1 MKFKYSKIA
10 MLLAV
15 SSVLG
20 ACNSDS
26 NNVEAVSDPTPVEE
40 EARSSV
46 TGYLK
51 DYYTNNAIAQK
62 SVQLSINGVMVD
74 STMSDENGAFEL
86 QFLDTIVFETAII
99 SSDAIG
105 YTEVSK
111 RVTYSETS
119 AENNL
124 YLPPIHAEIIFSAS
138 EDSELKVDGETLVS
152 IEANSFVNSDGEFVT
167 GQLTSELF
175 IIDPT
180 NDIDLMP
187 GEMVTA
193 SATDPSSEV
202 PIESFGAITA
212 TFTTETGE
220 AVQLA
225 EGKTAEIRIPV
236 SGENPPATIPL
247 YYYDNVDGIW
257 VEEGTAILTN
267 IDGVNYY
274 VGEVT
279 HFTTWNADIV
289 YETIYIGGCVVDT
302 DGNAINN
309 ARISSEGQD
318 YNGRASAFSDTNGNF
333 SIAAKIE
340 SQVFVSA
347 NTSQQSRTL
356 SISTD
361 AENISIDECLV
372 LDDATSKI
380 ELKWGMDPND
390 LDSHLYGPDD
400 GDTRF
405 HIAYFN
411 ETEVVNGS
419 NIYLDVD
426 DTDSYGP
433 EIITVPEYSLPGI
446 YKYAVHNYSGEASI
460 NRSDTRVEL
469 ILDDQRTL
477 FVPPEGDT
485 KDWWHV
491 FEIEVFED
499 GTKVLTTVNQ
509 WSDAAPEETD
519 SEDFEGEFDVE
530 LGEELESIIDE
541 ILANQ
546 PQSLSTR
553 SSTTF
558 NNIDDVKSSTKAT
571 QSKTAASKLTDKYY
585 AK

>member
-1 MKFKYSKIA
+1 MKFTYSKIA
-10 MLLAV
+10 MILAL

-26 NNVEAVSDPTPVEE
+26 SKDESVVGASPVEE
-40 EARSSV
+40 TTKSSV

-51 DYYTNNAIAQK
+51 DYYTNTALVQK
-62 SVQLSINGVMVD
+62 SVQLSINGVVVD

-86 QFLDTIVFETAII
+86 QFLDTLIFDNAII
-99 SSDAIG
+99 SSDAVG

-111 RVTYSETS
+111 RITNNETS

-124 YLPPIHAEIIFSAS
+124 YLPPIHAEAVFSAS
-138 EDSELKVDGETLVS
+138 ENSELQVNGEKLVS
-152 IEANSFVNSDGEFVT
+152 IEANSFVDANGEFVT
-167 GQLTSELF
+167 GQITSELF

-187 GEMVTA
+187 GEMITA
-193 SATDPSSEV
+193 SATDPSAEV

-212 TFTTETGE
+212 TFTTEAGE
-220 AVQLA
+220 TVQLA

-247 YYYDNVDGIW
+247 YYYDNIDGIW
-257 VEEGTAILTN
+257 VEEGTAALTN
-267 IDGVNYY
+267 IEGTNYY
-274 VGEVT
+274 VGNVS

-289 YETIYIGGCVVDT
+289 YETVLIGGCVVDT
-302 DGNAINN
+302 EGVAISS
-309 ARISSEGQD
+309 ARISTEGLD
-318 YNGRASAFSDTNGNF
+318 YNGRATAYSDVQGNF
-333 SIAAKIE
+333 SIAARID

-347 NTSQQSRTL
+347 NTGQQSRTL
-356 SISTD
+356 TVATDDQNVSI
-361 AENISIDECLV
+361 NECLV
-372 LDDATSKI
+372 LDNATSKI
-380 ELKWGMDPND
+380 ELKWGISPTD
-390 LDSHLYGPDD
+390 LDSHFYGPDD

-405 HIAYFN
+405 HIAYYDT
-411 ETEVVNGS
+411 TEVVNGS
-419 NIYLDVD
+419 SIYLDVD

-446 YKYAVHNYSGEASI
+446 YKYAIYNYSGEASI
-460 NRSDTRVEL
+460 DRSDTRVEL
-469 ILDDQRTL
+469 ILDDERTL
-477 FVPPEGDT
+477 FVPPEGET
-485 KDWWHV
+485 KNWWHV

-499 GTKVLTTVNQ
+499 GTKVVTTINE
-509 WSDAAPEETD
+509 WSDIAPEETNN
-519 SEDFEGEFDVE
+519 EDYTEEGE

-553 SSTTF
+553 SITTF
-558 NNIDDVKSSTKAT
+558 SNNDET
-571 QSKTAASKLTDKYY
+571 QTTNEASQSNTAAFKLTDKYY